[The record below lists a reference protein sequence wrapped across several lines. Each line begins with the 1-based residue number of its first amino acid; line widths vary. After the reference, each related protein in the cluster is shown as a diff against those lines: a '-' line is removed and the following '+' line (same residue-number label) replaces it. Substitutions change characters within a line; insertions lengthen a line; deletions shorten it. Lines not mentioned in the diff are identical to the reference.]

1 MKKKRK
7 TSMTERYRP
16 NVAALIVR
24 LNKHGKVQMLLG
36 QRRDFPG
43 CWQWPQGGIDHGET
57 REEALF
63 REIEEETGLTG
74 LNILF
79 TYSKPIRYVFDRQ
92 RREKFQNY
100 IGQEQFY
107 FVLNVHNDDPGLHIL
122 KKTHNSE
129 FSKLRWKSPEHAVS
143 TAPAFKKKAYE
154 KAYEIY
160 KKLPVNKAL
169 LAIKRTN

>member
-1 MKKKRK
+1 MI
-7 TSMTERYRP
+7 ERYRP

-24 LNKHGKVQMLLG
+24 INKHGKVQMLLG
-36 QRRDFPG
+36 KRRDFPG

-63 REIEEETGLTG
+63 RELEEETGLTA
-74 LNILF
+74 LSILF

-92 RREKFQNY
+92 RKEKFKNY

-107 FVLNVHNDDPGLHIL
+107 YVLSVQQNDPALRLL

-129 FSKLRWKSPEHAVS
+129 FSKLRWKPPERAVR

-160 KKLPVNKAL
+160 KKLPVKKAL
-169 LAIKRTN
+169 LEICSPAP